1 MLSVLVYCMTA
12 KDPKYRQ
19 STRRDQSTTSRRLVG
34 VLLALLGLALVV
46 IVMAAILVALGIV
59 TL

>member
-1 MLSVLVYCMTA
+1 MTA

-19 STRRDQSTTSRRLVG
+19 STRRDQSATSRRLVG
-34 VLLALLGLALVV
+34 ALLALLGLALLV
-46 IVMAAILVALGIV
+46 IVIAAILVALGIL

>member
-1 MLSVLVYCMTA
+1 MAA

-19 STRRDQSTTSRRLVG
+19 STRHDQSATSRRLMG

-46 IVMAAILVALGIV
+46 IIIAAILVALGII

>member
-1 MLSVLVYCMTA
+1 MA

-19 STRRDQSTTSRRLVG
+19 STRRNQSTASRRLVG
-34 VLLALLGLALVV
+34 ALLALLGLALVV
-46 IVMAAILVALGIV
+46 IVVAAILVALGIF

>member
-1 MLSVLVYCMTA
+1 M
-12 KDPKYRQ
+12 
-19 STRRDQSTTSRRLVG
+19 G

-46 IVMAAILVALGIV
+46 IIIAAILVALGII